1 MSFEKNWWRVADIEG
16 GYVDDPHD
24 SGGATRY
31 GVTEQLARQYGYE
44 GSMRRLPKNKA
55 TQIAKEEFWDK
66 MLLDGVEAI
75 FPLVAAEMFD
85 TAYNVGHERAARFLQ
100 RSLNGLNRRG
110 RDYDDLVV
118 DGIMGRRTLGA
129 LEQYGVVR
137 NKRGELVLFKALDC
151 LQGAFYITL
160 VERREKDEK
169 FLFGW
174 LDHRVGLHS

>member
-16 GYVDDPHD
+16 GYVDDPSD

-31 GVTEQLARQYGYE
+31 GVTERLARRYGYQ
-44 GSMRRLPKNKA
+44 GSMRKLPKSKA
-55 TQIAKEEFWDK
+55 TRIAKEEFWDN
-66 MLLDGVEAI
+66 MLLDQVEEI

-85 TAYNVGHERAARFLQ
+85 TAYNTGHERAVRFLQ

-118 DGIMGRRTLGA
+118 DGRMGRRTLA
-129 LEQYGVVR
+129 AARQYKMVR
-137 NKRGELVLFKALDC
+137 QTKAEGVLFKALDC
-151 LQGAFYITL
+151 LQGAFYIEL

-174 LDHRVGLHS
+174 LDHRTGPH